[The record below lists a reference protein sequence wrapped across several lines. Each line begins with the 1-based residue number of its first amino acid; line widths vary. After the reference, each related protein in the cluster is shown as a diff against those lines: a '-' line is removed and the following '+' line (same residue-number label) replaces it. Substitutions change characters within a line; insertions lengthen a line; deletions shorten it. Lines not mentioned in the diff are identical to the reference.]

1 MGVLRSVIQDKGV
14 RRSIVWPFVV
24 RTARGNAYGQECC
37 FVSHWLRGISNES
50 SYFRP
55 HEQRSKL
62 MTALL
67 VHVSAMIEHVP
78 DQHCAHHEL
87 NSAAP

>member
-1 MGVLRSVIQDKGV
+1 
-14 RRSIVWPFVV
+14 
-24 RTARGNAYGQECC
+24 
-37 FVSHWLRGISNES
+37 
-50 SYFRP
+50 
-55 HEQRSKL
+55 

-87 NSAAP
+87 NSAAPWSLDPSYCGLVSSD